1 MIRILFVGDVVGK
14 PGRRALECHLPS
26 LLESREVDLCIVNAE
41 NAAGGKGL
49 TRKVAEE
56 LFDQGAHVLT
66 TGNHVWDE
74 RDVFELIENDDRV
87 IRPANFPPGVP
98 GRGWNRFRTAGG
110 VEIAIIQI
118 QGRVFMDMI
127 DCPFRTMDS
136 VLQDPGMP
144 TVKIVDFHADAT
156 SEKVAMGWYLD
167 GRISALIGTHT
178 HIPTADERILPKGT
192 AYITDV
198 GMTGPFDS
206 VIGVQ
211 ISPIIDRFIY
221 RLPTRNKVARDNVKI
236 CAVEVDIDEVSG
248 RALSIERIILDVD
261 V

>member
-1 MIRILFVGDVVGK
+1 MIRLLFVGDVVGK
-14 PGRRALECHLPS
+14 PGRKALECHLPS
-26 LLESREVDLCIVNAE
+26 LLESRKVDLCIVNAE

-56 LFDQGAHVLT
+56 LFARGADILS

-74 RDVFELIENDDRV
+74 RDIFELIENDDRV

-98 GRGWNRFRTAGG
+98 GRGWTRVKTAVGIE
-110 VEIAIIQI
+110 VAVIQI

-127 DCPFRTMDS
+127 DCPFRAMDS
-136 VLQDPGMP
+136 VLKQPGMA

-167 GRISALIGTHT
+167 GRVSALIGTHT
-178 HIPTADERILPKGT
+178 HVPTADERILPKGT

-221 RLPTRNKVARDNVKI
+221 RLPTRNTVARDNVKI
-236 CAVEVDIDEVSG
+236 CAVQVDIDEETG
-248 RALSIERIILDVD
+248 QALSIERILQSVD